1 MDKERVEK
9 SVKAFIKYLN
19 DLDISKLT
27 EEEKQDIIYINDLCK
42 TNEEINDM
50 MYKIKISNSEMDRL
64 NVLKDYFLNEE
75 VKNAKTEEELIS
87 KTFGINIEDI
97 EHRKLNTGKDV
108 FVVYGDT
115 SGRKRILENPK
126 DKESL
131 VEFLKEEQN
140 NNKDYQTE
148 NYKANSKD
156 ILYNQLNTTDLE
168 LKVVPTREIYKY
180 TEIINALDEK
190 IRICLTEI
198 IKNIDK
204 LNIEYINLEN
214 AVALDKDGNL
224 IEAVY
229 NLDERKV
236 DLQEPKEYSYNST
249 EMSNED
255 NNSSFSDED
264 VIYST
269 NDEVMD
275 EEENNIENNEF
286 EDIPEIVEAEGI
298 EGEKKEEVIKN
309 MKKYYK
315 NPDAMLSLPPEE
327 RMYYE
332 RLNAIL
338 AEKIEQRKKNT
349 NRNVMTL
356 KNNQNNFGFSNIFL
370 ISVVLIVISI
380 VLFIVLK

>member
-115 SGRKRILENPK
+115 SGRKRIIENPK

-168 LKVVPTREIYKY
+168 LKVVPAREIYKY
-180 TEIINALDEK
+180 TEIINSLDEK

-315 NPDAMLSLPPEE
+315 NPDAMLSLPQEE

>member
-9 SVKAFIKYLN
+9 SVKTFIKYLN

-50 MYKIKISNSEMDRL
+50 MYKIKISNSEIDRL

-115 SGRKRILENPK
+115 SGRKRIIENPK

-168 LKVVPTREIYKY
+168 LKVVPAREIYKY
-180 TEIINALDEK
+180 TEIINSLDEK

-380 VLFIVLK
+380 VLFIVLR

>member
-115 SGRKRILENPK
+115 SGRKRIIENPK

-168 LKVVPTREIYKY
+168 LKVVPAREIYKY
-180 TEIINALDEK
+180 TEIINSLDEK

-349 NRNVMTL
+349 NRNVMIL

>member
-50 MYKIKISNSEMDRL
+50 MYKIKISNSEIDRL

-115 SGRKRILENPK
+115 SGRKRIIENPK

-168 LKVVPTREIYKY
+168 LKVVPAREIYKY
-180 TEIINALDEK
+180 TEIINSLDEK

-298 EGEKKEEVIKN
+298 EGEKKEEVIRN

>member
-9 SVKAFIKYLN
+9 SVKIFIKYLN

-50 MYKIKISNSEMDRL
+50 MYKIKISNSEIDRL

-115 SGRKRILENPK
+115 SGRKRIIENPK

-168 LKVVPTREIYKY
+168 LKVVPAREIYKY
-180 TEIINALDEK
+180 TEIINSLDEK

>member
-50 MYKIKISNSEMDRL
+50 MYKIKISNSEIDRL

-115 SGRKRILENPK
+115 SGRKRIIENPK

-168 LKVVPTREIYKY
+168 LKVVPAREIYKY
-180 TEIINALDEK
+180 TEIINSLDEK

-269 NDEVMD
+269 TDEVMD

-332 RLNAIL
+332 ILNAIL

>member
-180 TEIINALDEK
+180 TEIINSLDEK
-190 IRICLTEI
+190 IRVCLTEI

>member
-64 NVLKDYFLNEE
+64 NVLKDYFLNKE

-115 SGRKRILENPK
+115 SGRKRIIENPK

-168 LKVVPTREIYKY
+168 LKVVPAREIYKY
-180 TEIINALDEK
+180 TEIINSLDEK

-338 AEKIEQRKKNT
+338 AEKIEQIKKNT